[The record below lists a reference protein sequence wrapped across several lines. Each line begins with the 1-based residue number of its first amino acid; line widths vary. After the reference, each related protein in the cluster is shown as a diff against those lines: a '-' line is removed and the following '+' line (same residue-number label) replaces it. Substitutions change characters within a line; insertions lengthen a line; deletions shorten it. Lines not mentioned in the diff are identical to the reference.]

1 MDVFNDYA
9 SFLKTKKVDVL
20 RNEASNRGIKGY
32 GLMKKHLLIDA
43 LVDYEYSNNSHMQ
56 EPIPD
61 VPKKPKVKQLSIDE
75 LPQVDNVELKRGRKT
90 KQPKQD
96 IEDQQ
101 PKQEEEQKPKQEE
114 EKKPKKNRKRKVED
128 IPQEQEQDNN
138 EIPHSYSSSLKDR
151 IREMMNNNLEE

>member
-1 MDVFNDYA
+1 MDVFNDYT

-32 GLMKKHLLIDA
+32 GLMKKQLLIDA

-61 VPKKPKVKQLSIDE
+61 VPKKPKVKQLSIEE
-75 LPQVDNVELKRGRKT
+75 LPQVDNVELKRGRKP

-101 PKQEEEQKPKQEE
+101 PKQEEKKPKQEE

-128 IPQEQEQDNN
+128 IPQEQDNN
-138 EIPHSYSSSLKDR
+138 EIPDSYSSSLKDR